1 MSKDDLM
8 KKWEPIIDSMG
19 VTGSKA
25 DWLSQYA
32 QILSN
37 NESKIEE
44 NTLASDTTTEFPSL
58 LPISMQVASKTIG
71 MDLVN
76 VKPLASPGMS
86 QEEVDRINNEVKK
99 ENRDGKIDALI
110 DGKDFKEMNPEK
122 HPDWKPG
129 PTGKLFYMDFKYG
142 SQNEEKEEDESPI
155 KGRRGPRKKEKLI

>member
-8 KKWEPIIDSMG
+8 KKWAPIIDSMG

-32 QILSN
+32 QMQSN
-37 NESKIEE
+37 NESIEE
-44 NTLASDTTTEFPSL
+44 NTLASDTTEFPSL
-58 LPISMQVASKTIG
+58 LPIAMKIASKTVG
-71 MDLVN
+71 LDLVS
-76 VKPLASPGMS
+76 VKPLANPGGMS

-110 DGKDFKEMNPEK
+110 DGKDFKEMNPEE

-155 KGRRGPRKKEKLI
+155 KGRRGPRKKKN

>member
-1 MSKDDLM
+1 MSKDDSM
-8 KKWEPIIDSMG
+8 KKWSPIIDSMG

-32 QILSN
+32 QMLSN

-58 LPISMQVASKTIG
+58 LPMAMQVASRTIG

-76 VKPLASPGMS
+76 IKPLAGPGMS

-99 ENRDGKIDALI
+99 ENRDRKIDALI
-110 DGKDFKEMNPEK
+110 EGKDFKEMKPEE
-122 HPDWKPG
+122 HPDWKTFG
-129 PTGKLFYMDFKYG
+129 SKLLYLDFKYG
-142 SQNEEKEEDESPI
+142 EQNEKEEDESPI
-155 KGRRGPRKKEKLI
+155 KGRRGPRKKKN

>member
-8 KKWEPIIDSMG
+8 KKWAPIMDSMG

-32 QILSN
+32 QMHSN

-44 NTLASDTTTEFPSL
+44 NTLASDTTTDEFPSL
-58 LPISMQVASKTIG
+58 LPIAMKVTAKTIG
-71 MDLVN
+71 MDIVS
-76 VKPLASPGMS
+76 VQPLASPGMS
-86 QEEVDRINNEVKK
+86 QEEVDRINNEIKK

-110 DGKDFKEMNPEK
+110 EGKDFKEMKPEE

-129 PTGKLFYMDFKYG
+129 PIGSLLYMDFKYEE
-142 SQNEEKEEDESPI
+142 QNEKEEDESPI
-155 KGRRGPRKKEKLI
+155 KGRRSPRKKKN

>member
-8 KKWEPIIDSMG
+8 KKWAPIIDSMG

-25 DWLSQYA
+25 DWFSQYA
-32 QILSN
+32 QMHSN

-44 NTLASDTTTEFPSL
+44 NTLTSDTEFPSL
-58 LPISMQVASKTIG
+58 LPMAMKVASKTIG

-76 VKPLASPGMS
+76 VKPLASTGMS

-99 ENRDGKIDALI
+99 ENRDSKIDALI
-110 DGKDFKEMNPEK
+110 EGKEYKEMNPEE

-142 SQNEEKEEDESPI
+142 SQNEKEEDESPI
-155 KGRRGPRKKEKLI
+155 KGRRGPRKKKN

>member
-8 KKWEPIIDSMG
+8 KKWAPIIDSMG

-32 QILSN
+32 QMQSN
-37 NESKIEE
+37 NESIKE
-44 NTLASDTTTEFPSL
+44 NTLASDTTTDFPSL

-71 MDLVN
+71 MDLVS
-76 VKPLASPGMS
+76 VQPLASPSMS

-99 ENRDGKIDALI
+99 ENRDGKIDSLI
-110 DGKDFKEMNPEK
+110 DGKDFKEMKPEE

-129 PTGKLFYMDFKYG
+129 PVGSLLYMDFKYG
-142 SQNEEKEEDESPI
+142 TQNEEKTEDESPI
-155 KGRRGPRKKEKLI
+155 KGRRGPRKKKN

>member
-8 KKWEPIIDSMG
+8 KKWAPIIDSMG

-25 DWLSQYA
+25 DWFSQYA
-32 QILSN
+32 QMHSN

-44 NTLASDTTTEFPSL
+44 NTLASDTTEFPSL
-58 LPISMQVASKTIG
+58 LPMAMQVASKTIG

-99 ENRDGKIDALI
+99 ENRDGKIDSLI
-110 DGKDFKEMNPEK
+110 EGKDFKEMKPEE
-122 HPDWKPG
+122 HPDWKIGPG
-129 PTGKLFYMDFKYG
+129 SLLFYMDFKYG
-142 SQNEEKEEDESPI
+142 EQNEKDEDESPI
-155 KGRRGPRKKEKLI
+155 KGRRGSRKKKN

>member
-8 KKWEPIIDSMG
+8 KKWAPIIDSMG

-32 QILSN
+32 QMLSN
-37 NESKIEE
+37 NESIEE
-44 NTLASDTTTEFPSL
+44 NTVGSDTTTEFPSL
-58 LPISMQVASKTIG
+58 LPMAMQVASKTIG

-76 VKPLASPGMS
+76 IKPLAGPGMS

-99 ENRDGKIDALI
+99 ENRDSKIDSLI
-110 DGKDFKEMNPEK
+110 EGKEYKEMNPEE
-122 HPDWKPG
+122 HPDWKTG

-142 SQNEEKEEDESPI
+142 SQNEKEEEDESPI
-155 KGRRGPRKKEKLI
+155 KGRRGPRKKKN

>member
-8 KKWEPIIDSMG
+8 KKWAPIIDSMG

-25 DWLSQYA
+25 DWFSQYA
-32 QILSN
+32 QMHSN

-44 NTLASDTTTEFPSL
+44 NTLASDTTEFPSL
-58 LPISMQVASKTIG
+58 LPMAMQVASKTIG

-99 ENRDGKIDALI
+99 ENRDSKIDALI
-110 DGKDFKEMNPEK
+110 EGKDFKEMKPEE
-122 HPDWKPG
+122 HPDWKPIAIDI
-129 PTGKLFYMDFKYG
+129 LYMDFKYG
-142 SQNEEKEEDESPI
+142 EQNEKEEDESPI
-155 KGRRGPRKKEKLI
+155 KGRRGPRKKKN

>member
-8 KKWEPIIDSMG
+8 KKWAPIIDSMG

-32 QILSN
+32 QMQSN

-44 NTLASDTTTEFPSL
+44 NTLASDTTEFPSL
-58 LPISMQVASKTIG
+58 LPIAMKIASKTVG
-71 MDLVN
+71 LDLVS
-76 VKPLASPGMS
+76 VKPLANPGGMS
-86 QEEVDRINNEVKK
+86 QEEIDRINNEVKK

-110 DGKDFKEMNPEK
+110 EGKDFKEIKPEE

-129 PTGKLFYMDFKYG
+129 PVGNLMYMDFKYG
-142 SQNEEKEEDESPI
+142 SQNEKEEDESPI
-155 KGRRGPRKKEKLI
+155 KGRRGPRKKKN

>member
-8 KKWEPIIDSMG
+8 KKWSPIIDSMG

-32 QILSN
+32 QMLSN
-37 NESKIEE
+37 NESIEE
-44 NTLASDTTTEFPSL
+44 NTVGSDTTTEFPSL
-58 LPISMQVASKTIG
+58 LPMAMQVASKTIG

-76 VKPLASPGMS
+76 IKPLAGSGMS

-99 ENRDGKIDALI
+99 ENRDSKIDALI
-110 DGKDFKEMNPEK
+110 EGKEYKEMNPEE

-142 SQNEEKEEDESPI
+142 SQNEKEEDESQI
-155 KGRRGPRKKEKLI
+155 KGRRSPRKKKN

>member
-8 KKWEPIIDSMG
+8 KKWTPIIDSMG

-32 QILSN
+32 QMLSN

-58 LPISMQVASKTIG
+58 LPMARKVVAQTIG
-71 MDLVN
+71 LDLVS
-76 VKPLASPGMS
+76 VQPLANPSGMS

-99 ENRDGKIDALI
+99 ENRDGKIDSI
-110 DGKDFKEMNPEK
+110 IEGKDFKEMKPEE

-129 PTGKLFYMDFKYG
+129 PVGSLMYMDFKYG
-142 SQNEEKEEDESPI
+142 SQNEKEEEDESPI
-155 KGRRGPRKKEKLI
+155 KGRRGPRKKKN

>member
-8 KKWEPIIDSMG
+8 KKWAPIIDSMG

-32 QILSN
+32 QMLSN
-37 NESKIEE
+37 SESKIEE
-44 NTLASDTTTEFPSL
+44 NTVASDTTTEFPSL
-58 LPISMQVASKTIG
+58 LPIAMQVASKTIG

-76 VKPLASPGMS
+76 IKPLAGPGMS

-110 DGKDFKEMNPEK
+110 EGKEYKEMNPEE
-122 HPDWKPG
+122 HPDWKTG
-129 PTGKLFYMDFKYG
+129 PTGQLFYMDFKYG

-155 KGRRGPRKKEKLI
+155 KGRRSPGKKKN